1 MFDAKPF
8 FDAYRDSFSSGPAA
22 VASFYAE
29 PCVTARGGA
38 VRVNATHA
46 DTTAIMTAV
55 DQQYRDRGFNHGAY
69 ELVEAHGAGANAAI
83 ATVRWSYKNVGG
95 HTLWQT
101 TFTYN
106 LYRGTD
112 GWKIL
117 VQTMHDE

>member
-1 MFDAKPF
+1 M
-8 FDAYRDSFSSGPAA
+8 
-22 VASFYAE
+22 
-29 PCVTARGGA
+29 TARGGT

-55 DQQYRDRGFNHGAY
+55 DQQYRARGFTHGVY
-69 ELVEAHGAGANAAI
+69 ELLEARGAGANAAI
-83 ATVRWSYKNVGG
+83 ATVHWSYKNADD

-106 LYRGTD
+106 LYRRTS

-117 VQTMHDE
+117 VQTMHNE